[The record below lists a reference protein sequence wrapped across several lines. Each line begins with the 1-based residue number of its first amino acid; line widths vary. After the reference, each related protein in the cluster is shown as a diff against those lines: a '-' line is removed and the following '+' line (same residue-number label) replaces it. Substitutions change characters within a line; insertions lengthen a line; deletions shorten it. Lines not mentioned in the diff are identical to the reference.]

1 MDKILTGVGIGL
13 LIIAMNPPVVGARA
27 AELQEQSSLTLA
39 LAIGAE
45 LLDEPKPTEAAS
57 TPKLEVQPAPETPA
71 KPEPPTLPE
80 PRQQPN
86 WPQPKPIIFDSAV

>member
-1 MDKILTGVGIGL
+1 MIKFLAGVGIGIL
-13 LIIAMNPPVVGARA
+13 FVAMHHPAIGARA
-27 AELQEQSSLTLA
+27 AELQEKGSLTLA

-57 TPKLEVQPAPETPA
+57 TPKPEIQPVPETPA